1 MNRCLRDKTLLLLHD
16 GEGTRAER
24 GHLQE
29 CEACAAR
36 YRQLELDLGAIGQ
49 VLRQE
54 PPLETTNYRFRRLN
68 ARWFPAAVAVPLALI
83 LVWKGMQ
90 IWNPSVQPPLKAT
103 NNGETWS
110 ILDELPSTPFLV
122 NEALAVELW
131 TEGSGPHD
139 LAAVALEV
147 ERPCEWY
154 DLPARGEAEFS
165 IEGSETL
172 GGIPLHSCLEPEAKP
187 GDRKR

>member
-1 MNRCLRDKTLLLLHD
+1 MVHRRGRRDVGNKDGQCEALPFSGRSSLARCVGRPSMNRCLRDKTLLLLHD

-122 NEALAVELW
+122 NEALAV
-131 TEGSGPHD
+131 
-139 LAAVALEV
+139 
-147 ERPCEWY
+147 
-154 DLPARGEAEFS
+154 
-165 IEGSETL
+165 
-172 GGIPLHSCLEPEAKP
+172 
-187 GDRKR
+187 